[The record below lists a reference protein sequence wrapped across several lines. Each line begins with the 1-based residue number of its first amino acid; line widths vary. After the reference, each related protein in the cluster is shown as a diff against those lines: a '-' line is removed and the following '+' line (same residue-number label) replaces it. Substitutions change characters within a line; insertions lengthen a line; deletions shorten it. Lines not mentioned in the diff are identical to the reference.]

1 MSPDPARPA
10 RRRRA
15 FGRRLAAG
23 LGAFPGATLA
33 LGLALPAAAGPPPEG
48 RCPGFH
54 RTGDPGGDDA
64 VPRRMAPGVPLGY
77 DHLASLQDLLP
88 EEIWSN
94 RKVFFFPGMHMVIG
108 DCHRHYPVPAFHEEA
123 TRRFAVQVKLD
134 AEGNLEGYVAG
145 TPFPPEQIDL
155 GARDAGL
162 RWAWNLEHRFRGAGP
177 VGHFRIVD
185 VAGRVGSDRSYEGE
199 FFFLQTSH
207 RADLAASGYAEP
219 DARGNL
225 WVAGGRFEEP
235 TDARH
240 LAWRQMRPTDA
251 LQDHDQPDD
260 TFVYVPTMRKMRRAA
275 SAWVDGVY
283 MPRFRTSGDAGGG
296 GLPTGGNEFSGP
308 QGSVNP
314 TAGES
319 IQVTENLREGFTA
332 LALRPNA
339 YVWRLRGEREVIAP
353 LNVAWPGYPIERE
366 RNFGPFG
373 LSIASDR
380 WDVRWAVVVDGLPR
394 ERTDYEMLTLYID
407 WQTQQPLYVV
417 TKTRRGRILEVGIPV
432 HRYSEDTLD
441 YPTWP
446 NGERARVFDPVAE
459 VFYRVSD
466 DSGWRRESY
475 DVHSTPADPRLRRR
489 FTASDYLVR
498 GR

>member
-1 MSPDPARPA
+1 MSPAPARQTPPG
-10 RRRRA
+10 RGP
-15 FGRRLAAG
+15 GRRLVA
-23 LGAFPGATLA
+23 
-33 LGLALPAAAGPPPEG
+33 GLALLGDALLLALAVPSHAAPPPEG

-54 RTGDPGGDDA
+54 DAPEALSEDA
-64 VPRRMAPGVPLGY
+64 VPRRLAPGIPLGY
-77 DHLASLQDLLP
+77 DHLPSLQELVP

-94 RKVFFFPGMHMVIG
+94 RKVFFYPGMRMLIG
-108 DCHRHYPVPAFHEEA
+108 DCHRRYPVPAFFEEA
-123 TRRFAVQVKLD
+123 TRRFSGQVKLD
-134 AEGNLEGYVAG
+134 DDGNLEHYVAG
-145 TPFPPEQIDL
+145 LPFPPETIDPQ
-155 GARDAGL
+155 APDAGL

-185 VAGRVGSDRSYEGE
+185 VAGRMGSDLHYEGE

-207 RADLAASGYAEP
+207 RADLAASGFSEP

-225 WVAGGRFEEP
+225 WVAGGRFAEP
-235 TDARH
+235 TEARH
-240 LAWRQMRPTDA
+240 LAWRQMRSEQT

-260 TFVYVPTMRKMRRAA
+260 TFVYVPTMRKMRRAP
-275 SAWVDGVY
+275 SAWVDGVF
-283 MPRFRTSGDAGGG
+283 MPRYRVSGDSAGG
-296 GLPTGGNEFSGP
+296 GLPIGGDAFSGP
-308 QGSVNP
+308 QGSIQP

-319 IQVTENLREGFTA
+319 IRATENLRVGFTA
-332 LALRPNA
+332 LALRPNG
-339 YVWRLRGEREVIAP
+339 YVWRVRGEREVIAP
-353 LNVAWPGYPIERE
+353 LNVAWPGWPVERE

-380 WDVRWAVVVDGLPR
+380 WDVRWAVVIDGLPR
-394 ERTDYEMLTLYID
+394 ERTEYEMLTLYVD

-432 HRYSEDTLD
+432 HRYSEDVAG
-441 YPTWP
+441 YPAWP
-446 NGERARVFDPVAE
+446 DGEPARVFDPVAE

-475 DVHSTPADPRLRRR
+475 DVRSTPSDPRLRRR
-489 FTASDYLVR
+489 FTASDYLER